1 MEICVVK
8 GSELPSGASGAILRL
23 FCFGSHQCRS
33 WRRSICANTRQSDKN
48 YISFDF
54 DLDLDCNGKV

>member
-8 GSELPSGASGAILRL
+8 GWDLPSGASGAILNL
-23 FCFGSHQCRS
+23 FCFGSHLCRS
-33 WRRSICANTRQSDKN
+33 RRCSICANTRQSDKN
-48 YISFDF
+48 NISFDL